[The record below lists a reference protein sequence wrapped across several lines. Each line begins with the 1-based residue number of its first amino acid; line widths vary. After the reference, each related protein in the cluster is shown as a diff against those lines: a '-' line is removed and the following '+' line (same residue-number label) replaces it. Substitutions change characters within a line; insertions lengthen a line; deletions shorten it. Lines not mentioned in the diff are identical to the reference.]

1 MTAVNDFVAGME
13 SPQEPEVPIL
23 AMPQVMDIAA
33 YVQQA
38 ANPMTSVSP
47 IDIDHKRVLVN
58 DGGKPKYEIQ
68 PVVNPYPDRI
78 GDDDWFPFLHSQSDK
93 IKQKG

>member
-1 MTAVNDFVAGME
+1 MTAVNDFVAGMK
-13 SPQEPEVPIL
+13 SPQAPEVPIL

-33 YVQQA
+33 YVQNA

-68 PVVNPYPDRI
+68 PVVNPDPDKI
-78 GDDDWFPFLHSQSDK
+78 GEGDWSPFLNSQSDK